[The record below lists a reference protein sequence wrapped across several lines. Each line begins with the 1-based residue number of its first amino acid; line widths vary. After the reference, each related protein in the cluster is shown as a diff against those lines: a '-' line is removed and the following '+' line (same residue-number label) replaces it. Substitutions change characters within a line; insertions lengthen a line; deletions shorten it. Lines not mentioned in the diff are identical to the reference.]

1 MGAAV
6 SVAVTKM
13 PDSLDE
19 ATLKKICGSRFDKKK
34 FDKLKSA
41 DGFLSKND
49 LLEELAKPEYTATT
63 TTVKVR
69 ALRSTFDQLL
79 NQNLSTSQK
88 VTFIS
93 NPSFHGGP
101 FADTDDGETDVPVD
115 TVEGES
121 LNLTESNHS
130 DVPLITDC
138 VQVIDVIDY
147 PLHTTHSSHTHL
159 SHHPLS
165 IHFIPIHLLILP
177 SIHSIDIDQV
187 DGIEPPDHVAAT
199 SEKSLEEEEEDDEDE
214 EWRKMTEPQ
223 VTFSSCTLVLRH
235 VPYICH
241 FVNEDTL
248 LFDTLLQHERYSFST
263 PFDTHTS
270 LPIHYNSPWII
281 LTPFNHHFHY
291 TEESQHPPPPL
302 SLSPH
307 LLFYPLCLVLQRSQ
321 RALRAMADLPITPL
335 NNTPTLIP
343 SPPLSISPPLLLT
356 EESARRPCHG

>member
-88 VTFIS
+88 VKFIS
-93 NPSFHGGP
+93 KPSFHGGP

-115 TVEGES
+115 TNIVEGES

-138 VQVIDVIDY
+138 VQVIVWIDY
-147 PLHTTHSSHTHL
+147 PLHKTHSSHTHL
-159 SHHPLS
+159 SHHPL
-165 IHFIPIHLLILP
+165 LILP
-177 SIHSIDIDQV
+177 SIHSIDQV

-223 VTFSSCTLVLRH
+223 VTFSSCTHVLRH
-235 VPYICH
+235 VPYICP

-248 LFDTLLQHERYSFST
+248 LFDTLLQLFR
-263 PFDTHTS
+263 HT
-270 LPIHYNSPWII
+270 LA
-281 LTPFNHHFHY
+281 T
-291 TEESQHPPPPL
+291 
-302 SLSPH
+302 
-307 LLFYPLCLVLQRSQ
+307 
-321 RALRAMADLPITPL
+321 
-335 NNTPTLIP
+335 
-343 SPPLSISPPLLLT
+343 
-356 EESARRPCHG
+356 